1 MATLTLVDLTKR
13 FGRSVVA
20 VNNFNLEV
28 EDGEFLVL
36 LGPSGCGKTT
46 TMRMVAGLVEVTE
59 GSIYIGDRDVTD
71 LAPRDRN
78 VSMVFQ
84 NYAVWPHM
92 SVFDNIAYGLKVRK
106 VPKEEIKRRVDEAL
120 ELVKLGGLGGRF
132 PSQLSGGQQQ
142 SVAIA
147 RALGNDPL
155 IILADEPTGNL
166 DSESG
171 AEILKILDRLHAE
184 GKTLIVVTHD
194 PGIANSA
201 GRLVELFD
209 GRVKGQ

>member
-20 VNNFNLEV
+20 VNKFNLEV
-28 EDGEFLVL
+28 PDGEFLVL

-46 TMRMVAGLVEVTE
+46 TMRMVAGLEEVTD

-92 SVFDNIAYGLKVRK
+92 SVFDNIAYALKLK
-106 VPKEEIKRRVDEAL
+106 KMSKQDIEQKLMSYSSDTL
-120 ELVKLGGLGGRF
+120 HSSLV
-132 PSQLSGGQQQ
+132 
-142 SVAIA
+142 
-147 RALGNDPL
+147 
-155 IILADEPTGNL
+155 
-166 DSESG
+166 
-171 AEILKILDRLHAE
+171 
-184 GKTLIVVTHD
+184 
-194 PGIANSA
+194 ANSNVSPSPE
-201 GRLVELFD
+201 RLLSNLKFSCLTN
-209 GRVKGQ
+209 RSQTLMLS